1 MKYTIIIPVFK
12 RLEII
17 HFCLNSIRSQTLKPQ
32 KVIFVNNNEI
42 KSKDS
47 INLKSIIKKF
57 NKESGVSTKLINS
70 PKNSG
75 AIARNLGA
83 YEAETEYVA
92 FLDSDVV
99 LEDEYYE
106 KIGNY
111 FKENKELIAVQGLD
125 KSLIEYQK
133 TLKNVG
139 LLMRIFIAFEQFF
152 EISFLINKKSAFVS
166 PSLAVAHP
174 NVLEDFEIFS
184 EWISTC
190 AGVFKKKLFDHYS
203 FCSEFITY
211 SNNEY
216 LYFSHQLFKNKR
228 GLMLYTSKPKYRD
241 IQTKLGRLNKVALL
255 YQIQTYDF
263 FIFLNLF
270 KLDIFNLCIFIK
282 SRIGHVFINILKLII
297 KKEICLINYFHVIYA
312 VFYPLV
318 HLKFIRKGDLSFYE
332 KDFPC

>member
-1 MKYTIIIPVFK
+1 MKYTIVIPVFK

-17 HFCLNSIRSQTLKPQ
+17 NVCLNSIRSQTIKPQ
-32 KVIFVNNNEI
+32 KVIFVNNNDI
-42 KSKDS
+42 NSIDS
-47 INLKSIIKKF
+47 INLKLIVNKF
-57 NKESGVSTKLINS
+57 NRESFISTKLINS

-111 FKENKELIAVQGLD
+111 FKKNKKLIAVQGLD
-125 KSLIEYQK
+125 KSLIEYQNS
-133 TLKNVG
+133 LKNVRPI
-139 LLMRIFIAFEQFF
+139 MRIFIALEQFF
-152 EISFLINKKSAFVS
+152 EISFLINKERAYVS

-174 NVLEDFEIFS
+174 NALKDFEVFS

-190 AGVFKKKLFDHYS
+190 AGVFKKKVFEQYS
-203 FCSEFITY
+203 FCSEFVTY

-216 LYFSHQLFKNKR
+216 LFFSHQLYKNKI

-241 IQTKLGRLNKVALL
+241 IQTKLGRINKIALL
-255 YQIQTYDF
+255 YQVQTYDY

-270 KLDIFNLCIFIK
+270 KGNIFNLLIFIK
-282 SRIGHVFINILKLII
+282 SRIGHLFMNILKLIL
-297 KKEICLINYFHVIYA
+297 KKELSLINYFHAIYS
-312 VFYPLV
+312 VFYPLI
-318 HLKFIRKGDLSFYE
+318 HLKLIKKGDLSFYE
-332 KDFPC
+332 EDFSY